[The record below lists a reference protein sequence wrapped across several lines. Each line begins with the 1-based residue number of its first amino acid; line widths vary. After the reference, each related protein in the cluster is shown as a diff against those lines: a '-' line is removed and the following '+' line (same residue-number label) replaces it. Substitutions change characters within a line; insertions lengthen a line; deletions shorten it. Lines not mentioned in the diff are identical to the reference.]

1 MHHEVEQSTTGE
13 RSSRHGGG
21 FAVTAVMVLALTGFG
36 LWGCGSSSSSRAA
49 TPEQKEPPAGGKE
62 EAKETGA
69 APAEIRVAPDMQ
81 RSVGLLS
88 QPAQQRGVAETIR
101 TTAVVG
107 PDETRLSRI
116 RPLAEGRVLQVL
128 VRVGDRVGTGQ
139 TLLVY
144 DSITAGQLTAEYRSG
159 VAALERATAEADV
172 TRRALERADNLVE
185 LGGVAKAERERRA
198 AELQRAQAEVNSA
211 RAVVTNVGQK
221 LRRLGVS
228 EEQLERV
235 QRGDDV
241 NVASRSTVNAPFAG
255 VVLQVTTAAGENI
268 TPERELFTVA
278 DLSRVWLQAD
288 VYQKDIARIRV
299 GQNAVVTV
307 DTYPGEA
314 FTGRIT
320 NVSDTLDPTTRT
332 AKVRCEVQNRDGR
345 LKFQM
350 FATLELP
357 VSATHDAL
365 MVPTR
370 AIQDIDGVPTVFVRV
385 DEERFQPRP
394 VRVGASVGDHVE
406 IVDGLKPGDAV
417 VTEGA
422 LMLKSKLKLRVNA
435 EEGEERKK

>member
-1 MHHEVEQSTTGE
+1 MDHESSNQRTG
-13 RSSRHGGG
+13 RWSFGRGGRLA
-21 FAVTAVMVLALTGFG
+21 AVAVLSIAG
-36 LWGCGSSSSSRAA
+36 LLVGCGS
-49 TPEQKEPPAGGKE
+49 PPAGKADVTEKREQGDASKESGKE
-62 EAKETGA
+62 SGGA
-69 APAEIRVAPDMQ
+69 AEIRVEPEMQ
-81 RSVGLLS
+81 RAIGL
-88 QPAQQRGVAETIR
+88 QVEPAQQRIVAETIR

-128 VRVGDRVGTGQ
+128 VRAGDRVASGQ

-144 DSITAGQLTAEYRSG
+144 DSITAGQLTSEYRSAL
-159 VAALERATAEADV
+159 AAVDRATADAEV

-185 LGGVAKAERERRA
+185 VGGVAKAERERRA

-211 RAVVTNVGQK
+211 RAGVTNLAQK
-221 LRRLGVS
+221 LRRLGLS
-228 EEQLERV
+228 EEQLAGV
-235 QRGDDV
+235 PRGDDPDIV
-241 NVASRSTVNAPFAG
+241 PRSTVTAPFAG
-255 VVLQVTTAAGENI
+255 VVLQVTTASGESI
-268 TPERELFTVA
+268 TPDRELFTVA

-288 VYQKDIARIRV
+288 VYQKDIAKIRV

-314 FTGRIT
+314 FTGRIS

-365 MVPTR
+365 MVPSR
-370 AIQDIDGVPTVFVRV
+370 SIQDIDGVSTVFVRLN
-385 DEERFQPRP
+385 EELFQPRP
-394 VRVGASVGDHVE
+394 VRVGASAGDHVE
-406 IVDGLKPGDAV
+406 IVDGLKAGDAV

-422 LMLKSKLKLRVNA
+422 LMLKSKLKLRVEA
-435 EEGEERKK
+435 EEGEEKNK

>member
-1 MHHEVEQSTTGE
+1 MHDNANDPISTK
-13 RSSRHGGG
+13 SSKGGQWR
-21 FAVTAVMVLALTGFG
+21 AVTVLTLVGLAGIG

-49 TPEQKEPPAGGKE
+49 TPEQKEQPTGGKE
-62 EAKETGA
+62 EAKEAAGA
-69 APAEIRVAPDMQ
+69 PPEIRVASDMQ
-81 RSVGLLS
+81 RSVGLTI
-88 QPAQQRGVAETIR
+88 QPAAQRAVAETIR

-128 VRVGDRVGTGQ
+128 VRAGDRVTAGQ

-144 DSITAGQLTAEYRSG
+144 DSITAGQLTSEYRSA
-159 VAALERATAEADV
+159 VAALERATAEAEV

-185 LGGVAKAERERRA
+185 LGGVAKADRERRA
-198 AELQRAQAEVNSA
+198 AELRRAEAEVNSA
-211 RAVVTNVGQK
+211 RAGVTNVAQK

-228 EEQLERV
+228 DDQLARV

-241 NVASRSTVNAPFAG
+241 NVAARSTVTAPFAG
-255 VVLQVTTAAGENI
+255 IVLQVTTAPAETI
-268 TPERELFTVA
+268 TPDRELFTVA

-288 VYQKDIARIRV
+288 VYQKDIAKIRV
-299 GQNAVVTV
+299 GQNAIVTV
-307 DTYPGEA
+307 DTYPGET

-320 NVSDTLDPTTRT
+320 NVSAALDPTTRT
-332 AKVRCEVQNRDGR
+332 AKVRCEVPNGDGR
-345 LKFQM
+345 LKVQM

-365 MVPTR
+365 TVPAA

-385 DEERFQPRP
+385 DEERFQARP
-394 VRVGASVGDHVE
+394 VRTGSSMGGQVE
-406 IVDGLKPGDAV
+406 IVEGLKRSDAV

-422 LMLKSKLKLRVNA
+422 VMLKSKLKLRVEA
-435 EEGEERKK
+435 EEGEEKKK

>member
-1 MHHEVEQSTTGE
+1 M
-13 RSSRHGGG
+13 
-21 FAVTAVMVLALTGFG
+21 AVTALAGVFVIF
-36 LWGCGSSSSSRAA
+36 GCGAPPASKTDVSEKK
-49 TPEQKEPPAGGKE
+49 EQREAGKEPGKE
-62 EAKETGA
+62 GGGA
-69 APAEIRVAPDMQ
+69 AEIRVEPDMQ
-81 RSVGLLS
+81 RAVGLAVE
-88 QPAQQRGVAETIR
+88 PAQQRAVAETIR
-101 TTAVVG
+101 TTAVVS

-128 VRVGDRVGTGQ
+128 VRTGDRVVSGQ

-144 DSITAGQLTAEYRSG
+144 DSITAGQLTSEYRSAL
-159 VAALERATAEADV
+159 AAVERANAEAEV

-211 RAVVTNVGQK
+211 RAGVTNLAQK
-221 LRRLGVS
+221 LRRLGLS
-228 EEQLERV
+228 EAQLAGV
-235 QRGDDV
+235 QRGDDL
-241 NVASRSTVNAPFAG
+241 NVVPRSTVNAPFAG
-255 VVLQVTTAAGENI
+255 VVLQVTTAPGENI
-268 TPERELFTVA
+268 TPDRELFTVA

-288 VYQKDIARIRV
+288 VYQKDIGKIRM

-365 MVPTR
+365 MVPSR
-370 AIQDIDGVPTVFVRV
+370 SIQDIDGVPTVFVRL

-394 VRVGASVGDHVE
+394 VRIGASVGDHVE
-406 IVDGLKPGDAV
+406 IVDGLKAGDAV
-417 VTEGA
+417 VTDGV
-422 LMLKSKLKLRVNA
+422 LMLKSKLKLRVEA
-435 EEGEERKK
+435 EEDEGKKK

>member
-1 MHHEVEQSTTGE
+1 MGHESSNQETG
-13 RSSRHGGG
+13 RWSFRRGCS
-21 FAVTAVMVLALTGFG
+21 AVTVLAIAGVLS
-36 LWGCGSSSSSRAA
+36 GCGS
-49 TPEQKEPPAGGKE
+49 PPAGKADVPEKKE
-62 EAKETGA
+62 QRDPAKEPAREAGE
-69 APAEIRVAPDMQ
+69 PAEIRVEPDMQ
-81 RSVGLLS
+81 RAVGLAVE
-88 QPAQQRGVAETIR
+88 PAQQRAIAETIR
-101 TTAVVG
+101 TTAVVS
-107 PDETRLSRI
+107 PDETRLSRV

-128 VRVGDRVGTGQ
+128 VRAGDRVASGQ

-144 DSITAGQLTAEYRSG
+144 DSITAGQLTSEYRSAL
-159 VAALERATAEADV
+159 AAVDRATAEAEV

-211 RAVVTNVGQK
+211 RAGVTNLAQK

-228 EEQLERV
+228 EEQLAGV
-235 QRGDDV
+235 QRGDDL
-241 NVASRSTVNAPFAG
+241 NVVPRSTVNAPFAG
-255 VVLQVTTAAGENI
+255 VVLQVTTASGETI
-268 TPERELFTVA
+268 TPDRELFTVA

-288 VYQKDIARIRV
+288 VYQKDIAKIRV

-365 MVPTR
+365 MVASR
-370 AIQDIDGVPTVFVRV
+370 AIQDIDGVPTVFVRL

-394 VRVGASVGDHVE
+394 VRLGASVGDHVE
-406 IVDGLKPGDAV
+406 IVDGLKAGDAV
-417 VTEGA
+417 VTDGA
-422 LMLKSKLKLRVNA
+422 LMLKSKLKLRVEA
-435 EEGEERKK
+435 EEDEGKKK